1 MNPSYSRPVS
11 LGPLLSQ
18 PALLVYDMLH
28 TCELFLSS
36 GKTFQLNLGNMSLP
50 SVVPDM
56 MWGLDE
62 LKKALIEEFPHLET
76 EEGEGL

>member
-1 MNPSYSRPVS
+1 
-11 LGPLLSQ
+11 
-18 PALLVYDMLH
+18 MLH

-36 GKTFQLNLGNMSLP
+36 GKTFQLNSGNMSLP

>member
-1 MNPSYSRPVS
+1 
-11 LGPLLSQ
+11 
-18 PALLVYDMLH
+18 MLH